1 MVPTKLESALAKAQP
16 VSEGEEDA
24 KALVAALDLKY
35 ESEEQLNTKN
45 CGNFRNV
52 EDADVAQSTNTV

>member
-1 MVPTKLESALAKAQP
+1 MVPSKLESALAKAQP

-52 EDADVAQSTNTV
+52 EDADVA